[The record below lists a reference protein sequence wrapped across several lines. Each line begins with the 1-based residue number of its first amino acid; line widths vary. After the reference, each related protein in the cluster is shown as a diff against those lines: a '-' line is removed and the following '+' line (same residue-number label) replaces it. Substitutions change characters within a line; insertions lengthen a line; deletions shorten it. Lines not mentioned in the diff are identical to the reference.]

1 MKLTR
6 NIGRIDHVVITV
18 YPKSYR
24 PMIEKLSKLLGVEF
38 MECRREDQNVVAS
51 ISWEAGLEV
60 TAPIEEHGLVWEH
73 LQRTGEGSVAIVF
86 GVEDID
92 DAMRRVHE
100 SGVQTLPVEI
110 NLQGDEPFA
119 DLFDVVREVP
129 LEPLHGTQFL
139 LGQIE
144 PRVG

>member
-1 MKLTR
+1 MKLQKHV
-6 NIGRIDHVVITV
+6 GRIDHVVITV
-18 YPKSYR
+18 YPSSYR
-24 PMIEKLSKLLGVEF
+24 PMIDKLTRLLGVEF

-60 TAPIEEHGLVWEH
+60 TAPIEEHGLIWEH

-86 GVEDID
+86 GVD
-92 DAMRRVHE
+92 DMDEALRRVHDG
-100 SGVQTLPVEI
+100 GVQTLPVEI

-119 DLFDVVREVP
+119 DLFDVVREIP
-129 LEPLHGTQFL
+129 LEPLHGVQLL

-144 PRVG
+144 PRA